1 MDHPERENPNM
12 PEKVYITRKQMATFT
27 CPQCKRSK
35 TADVSKYAHSDKTIK
50 VNVKCPCGHSY
61 STILEKRRRY
71 RKDTSL
77 PGTYQHY
84 VDGRPRGKG
93 LMTVRDLSLSGMK
106 LRVAIGESFAV
117 GDLLKVEFHLN
128 DAQRTLIRKKVVI
141 RNVSMPYLGTELAP
155 TEAVDKAIGFYLF
168 T

>member
-1 MDHPERENPNM
+1 MPER
-12 PEKVYITRKQMATFT
+12 VYITRKQMATFT
-27 CPQCKRSK
+27 CPQCKRAR
-35 TADVSKYAHSDKTIK
+35 TTDVSKYARSSKTIK
-50 VNVKCPCGHSY
+50 VKVRCPCGHSY
-61 STILEKRRRY
+61 TAILEKRRRY

-93 LMTVRDLSLSGMK
+93 LMTVRDLSVTGMK
-106 LRVAIGESFAV
+106 LRVNPGESFAV
-117 GDLLKVEFHLN
+117 GDLLKVEFHLD

-141 RNVSMPYLGTELAP
+141 RNVNMPYLGTELAP
-155 TEAVDKAIGFYLF
+155 TETVDKALGFYLF